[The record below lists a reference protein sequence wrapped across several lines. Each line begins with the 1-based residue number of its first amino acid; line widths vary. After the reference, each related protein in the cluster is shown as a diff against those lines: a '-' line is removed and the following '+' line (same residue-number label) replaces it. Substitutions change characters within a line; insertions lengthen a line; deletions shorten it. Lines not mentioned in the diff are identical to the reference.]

1 MKTIAE
7 VKELLGIG
15 RRTLQEYD
23 AKDLVHPSNIEEI
36 KNGKL
41 VKWLYDDDA
50 IRRLEIISIFREIG
64 YTRKEIKGIL
74 DDPKRD
80 LSEEFEIGK
89 KKLLEKKE
97 RIDEMIAVIDYFT
110 LINNIPDSFFAY
122 LNSVSS
128 ESTHKRLNANSMLD
142 FGKVLN
148 SELGMITDD
157 NSYTLEFVLLVFY
170 TVTLKEHSPYSVEV
184 QQYIEMVIK
193 RYFERF
199 IEQNEEVPE
208 KIRDSIVMSLMN
220 NADAINAA
228 FKFIDDF
235 SKDES
240 SCEHVDTEFG
250 KGSSKFLME
259 AVAFYKKGKGGS
271 EQ

>member
-97 RIDEMIAVIDYFT
+97 RIDEMIAVIDYFSNSFDKHYNDRSYIYAYC
-110 LINNIPDSFFAY
+110 LI
-122 LNSVSS
+122 
-128 ESTHKRLNANSMLD
+128 
-142 FGKVLN
+142 
-148 SELGMITDD
+148 
-157 NSYTLEFVLLVFY
+157 
-170 TVTLKEHSPYSVEV
+170 
-184 QQYIEMVIK
+184 
-193 RYFERF
+193 
-199 IEQNEEVPE
+199 
-208 KIRDSIVMSLMN
+208 
-220 NADAINAA
+220 
-228 FKFIDDF
+228 
-235 SKDES
+235 
-240 SCEHVDTEFG
+240 
-250 KGSSKFLME
+250 
-259 AVAFYKKGKGGS
+259 
-271 EQ
+271 